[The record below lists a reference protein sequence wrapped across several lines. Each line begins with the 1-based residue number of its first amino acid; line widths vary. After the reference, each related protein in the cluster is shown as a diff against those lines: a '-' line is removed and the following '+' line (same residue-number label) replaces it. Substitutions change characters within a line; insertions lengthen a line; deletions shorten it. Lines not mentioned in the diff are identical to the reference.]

1 MKKKLTVALAG
12 NPNCGK
18 SCIFNNLTGSRQH
31 VGNWPGVTVE
41 KKEGICKYRDY
52 KMLVVDLPGTYSLAA
67 YSIDETIARKFVM
80 EKNPD
85 VVVNIVDA
93 SNLERNFYLTTQF
106 LEMEVPL
113 VLCLNMID
121 RAESRGY
128 KIDVKQLSEFLGI
141 SVIPTIGHRNQGTDK
156 LLEEIIAL
164 TFHKTTNRKTTIKY
178 GKEVEEEI
186 LNLEKL
192 IENDDQLNKK
202 YPSRWLAVK
211 LLEGDEEIIK
221 RLEKY

>member
-41 KKEGICKYRDY
+41 KHEGICKYRDY
-52 KMLVVDLPGTYSLAA
+52 KMLVVDLPGTYSLTA
-67 YSIDETIARKFVM
+67 YSIDESIARNFVM
-80 EKNPD
+80 RKKPD
-85 VVVNIVDA
+85 VVVNVVDA

-113 VLCLNMID
+113 ILCLNMID
-121 RAESRGY
+121 LAESRGY
-128 KIDVKQLSEFLGI
+128 KIDIKQLSGFLGVP
-141 SVIPTIGHRNQGTDK
+141 VIPTIGHRNQGTDK
-156 LLEEIIAL
+156 LLKAIVSL
-164 TFHKTTNRKTTIKY
+164 TDHKSTTRKTTIKY

-186 LNLEKL
+186 AKLEAL
-192 IENDDQLNKK
+192 IENDEQLHQS
-202 YPSRWLAVK
+202 YPCRWLAVK
-211 LLEGDEEIIK
+211 LLEGDEEIMK
-221 RLEKY
+221 KLER